1 MNSWVLEQTGKFI
14 NYTSVNEVLQ
24 SHFSL
29 LAVSAKWSRS
39 SEKPLDPEI
48 ELLNHLPRGNHPKES
63 KKRQKKRS
71 LWRLRTAFLEQK
83 TI

>member
-29 LAVSAKWSRS
+29 FAVSAKWSRS

-48 ELLNHLPRGNHPKES
+48 ELWIIYSGATI
-63 KKRQKKRS
+63 QKKVKKDKKEKS
-71 LWRLRTAFLEQK
+71 VEV
-83 TI
+83 